1 MSGLLNK
8 NVSPKTRHR
17 WTSVGYVDIMLSAT
31 CSLYPT
37 GSLHTRVMDDNSG
50 VTFTPCMMHACAKPQ
65 FPTIVSGPYYVL
77 RPVTNINAQINLTKK
92 NLLWISCLYIKKENI
107 KKKKFK
113 ASKLLTKYPTT
124 PNQLI
129 STFYTYMCFA
139 YIHFSLA
146 RKEMDLSFA
155 KERYLSPLIPKMR
168 TLCMLGNLATTRT
181 ITASVLRNSH
191 GCL

>member
-1 MSGLLNK
+1 M
-8 NVSPKTRHR
+8 
-17 WTSVGYVDIMLSAT
+17 I
-31 CSLYPT
+31 
-37 GSLHTRVMDDNSG
+37 
-50 VTFTPCMMHACAKPQ
+50 TFTPCMMHACAKPQ

-107 KKKKFK
+107 KKEEIQSFK
-113 ASKLLTKYPTT
+113 VTYKISDNSKPTHI
-124 PNQLI
+124 NILYI
-129 STFYTYMCFA
+129 HVFG